1 MPRRDFIAIEAMMRY
16 EPAAHYDSGEDG
28 IFSECRSC
36 RFHRPYA
43 ADQTCVFRT
52 CLYSAQPTSTCKP
65 TRWILAYVNPI
76 PYNGGDYPERQHHR
90 TIQSERRRWQDHN
103 DGQSGRRPCQCR

>member
-52 CLYSAQPTSTCKP
+52 C
-65 TRWILAYVNPI
+65 
-76 PYNGGDYPERQHHR
+76 
-90 TIQSERRRWQDHN
+90 
-103 DGQSGRRPCQCR
+103 PCSV

>member
-1 MPRRDFIAIEAMMRY
+1 MPRRDFIAMKAMMKY

-52 CLYSAQPTSTCKP
+52 CPYSAQPTSTCKP

-90 TIQSERRRWQDHN
+90 TIQSERRRW
-103 DGQSGRRPCQCR
+103 

>member
-1 MPRRDFIAIEAMMRY
+1 MPRRDFIAMKAMMKY

-43 ADQTCVFRT
+43 AEHTCVFRT
-52 CLYSAQPTSTCKP
+52 CPYSAQTISTRKS
-65 TRWILAYVNPI
+65 TRWILAYVNPS
-76 PYNGGDYPERQHHR
+76 PHYGGDYPERQHHR
-90 TIQSERRRWQDHN
+90 HRKPEGRRW
-103 DGQSGRRPCQCR
+103 

>member
-1 MPRRDFIAIEAMMRY
+1 MPRRDFIAMKAMMKY
-16 EPAAHYDSGEDG
+16 EPAAQFDSGEDG

-43 ADQTCVFRT
+43 KDHTCVFRT
-52 CLYSAQPTSTCKP
+52 CPYSTQQASTRRP

-76 PYNGGDYPERQHHR
+76 Y
-90 TIQSERRRWQDHN
+90 RR
-103 DGQSGRRPCQCR
+103 